1 MGSVGSLFTTVWVTD
16 GYVKCSRKVTQKVL
30 YPSTG
35 QTSINHFE
43 EQNRMLHLNWGQHG
57 IYDGYYIER
66 IDANIPERDEQYPDW
81 GINAFN
87 DSNKMILY

>member
-1 MGSVGSLFTTVWVTD
+1 
-16 GYVKCSRKVTQKVL
+16 
-30 YPSTG
+30 
-35 QTSINHFE
+35 
-43 EQNRMLHLNWGQHG
+43 MLHLNWGQHG

-66 IDANIPERDEQYPDW
+66 IFDYSKRQYTDDVIDANIPERDEQYPDW